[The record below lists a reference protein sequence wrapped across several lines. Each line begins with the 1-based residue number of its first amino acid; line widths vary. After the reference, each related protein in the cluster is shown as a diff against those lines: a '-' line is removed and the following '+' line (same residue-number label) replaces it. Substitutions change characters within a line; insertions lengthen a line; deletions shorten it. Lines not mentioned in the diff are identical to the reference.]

1 MLLCDSG
8 DGTSG
13 FTSPLEILKMKRIY
27 YIFLAIALTILV
39 AGCASQR
46 KMKTLQSGAIRP
58 SLSLTKEQDF
68 IPDIRKDMKAQRDT
82 FIVRDGDREVLIMK
96 AVRDEDGEMVAHD
109 VIDAAVVTARFRN
122 VAERNG
128 RVDIEFQVTVPQSM
142 QDSRWQLRFRPQ
154 MYILEDTLD
163 LDPVIITGLEYRK
176 AQLKGYQQYE
186 KFLSSIVTDP
196 DEFVNWRLLDL
207 FIERNIPQLYAF
219 KNDSTY
225 VSDEQFASVYGV
237 TEQEAI
243 EHYTDKIAKRAN
255 WSRMAK
261 REKMYRKYVKVPI
274 ITEGLRLDT
283 VIRAYNG
290 DFIYRYVQSIR
301 TRPKLRKVDVVLSG
315 DIYESDQKI
324 YDIPMSDP
332 LTFYISSLSAFVDNT
347 ERYLTRVIERRVE
360 ENTACYIE
368 FASGSHE
375 VDERMG
381 HNPREIARIKDNLRT
396 LMESDDFVLDSIIVT
411 SSASPEGTTAYNGR
425 LSRRRSE
432 GISGYFS
439 SWIRQQQDSL
449 QAGRGFM
456 IDEEGNVIYGKRRDI
471 PMSGRSSGENWKMLD
486 RLVEADTS
494 LSPAQKESYRA
505 LSEIRDAD
513 AREQAM
519 QGESYY
525 TYMRERLYPR
535 LRTVRFD
542 FHLHRRGMVKDT
554 VHTTVPDT
562 AYMNGVQALRDRD
575 YEKALTAL
583 RPYNDYNTAIAYLC
597 MDYNA
602 SAMQIL
608 EGLDRTAQ
616 VNYMLAVL
624 YSRRGE
630 EQKAVECY
638 VRSCSQ
644 DPSYVHRGNLD
655 PEISVLIRRY
665 GLNSQPQEDDYD
677 YGI

>member
-1 MLLCDSG
+1 
-8 DGTSG
+8 
-13 FTSPLEILKMKRIY
+13 MKRIS
-27 YIFLAIALTILV
+27 YIFLAGALSLLI

-46 KMKTLQSGAIRP
+46 KMKSLQSGTVRP
-58 SLSLTKEQDF
+58 SLTLAREQDY
-68 IPDIRKDMKAQRDT
+68 IPDIRKDMVAQRDT

-96 AVRDEDGEMVAHD
+96 AVKDEDGEMVAHD

-163 LDPVIITGLEYRK
+163 LDPVIITGAEYRK
-176 AQLKGYQQYE
+176 AQLRGYQQYE
-186 KFLSSIVTDP
+186 RFLSTIVTDP
-196 DEFVNWRLLDL
+196 DEFVNWWLLEL
-207 FIERNIPQLYAF
+207 FIERNIPDLYAF
-219 KNDSTY
+219 KTDSTY

-237 TEQEAI
+237 TEKEAI
-243 EHYTDKIAKRAN
+243 EHYTDDLARKANSKRI
-255 WSRMAK
+255 SR

-274 ITEGLRLDT
+274 VSEGLRLDT
-283 VIRAYNG
+283 VIQNGSG
-290 DFIYRYVQSIR
+290 DFVYHYVQPIR

-315 DIYESDQKI
+315 DIYEEDRKI
-324 YDIPMSDP
+324 YDIPKSDP
-332 LTFYISSLSAFVDNT
+332 LTFYISSLSAFVDNR
-347 ERYLTRVIERRVE
+347 EKYLTKVIERRVE

-368 FASGSHE
+368 FASGSFE
-375 VDERMG
+375 VDETMG
-381 HNPREIARIKDNLRT
+381 NNPSEIARIKDNLRT
-396 LMESDDFVLDSIIVT
+396 LMGSDTFIIDSIIVT
-411 SSASPEGTTAYNGR
+411 SSASPEGTISFNDR

-439 SWIRQQQDSL
+439 AWMNHHQDSL
-449 QAGRGFM
+449 ERESGFSV
-456 IDEEGNVIYGKRRDI
+456 DEQGNVIVEKRREI
-471 PMSGRSSGENWKMLD
+471 PMLGRSSGENWRMLD
-486 RLVEADTS
+486 RLVERDTT
-494 LSPAQKESYRA
+494 LSQEQKESYCN
-505 LSEIRDAD
+505 LSTHQDLD
-513 AREQAM
+513 AREKAM
-519 QGESYY
+519 QSQDYY
-525 TYMRERLYPR
+525 RHLREKLYPH

-542 FHLHRRGMVKDT
+542 FHLHRKGMVKDT
-554 VHTTVPDT
+554 VHTTVLDT
-562 AYMNGVQALRDRD
+562 AYMNGVQAIRDRD
-575 YEKALTAL
+575 YERALTAL

-638 VRSCSQ
+638 IRSCSQ
-644 DPSYVHRGNLD
+644 DPSYIHRGNLD
-655 PEISVLIRRY
+655 PEIAVLIRRY
-665 GLNSQPQEDDYD
+665 GLNAAPEEEFEYS
-677 YGI
+677 I

>member
-1 MLLCDSG
+1 
-8 DGTSG
+8 
-13 FTSPLEILKMKRIY
+13 MKRFY
-27 YIFLAIALTILV
+27 YLLIIATLSLV
-39 AGCASQR
+39 IAGCSAQR
-46 KMKTLQSGAIRP
+46 KIRTLQSGTVRP
-58 SLSLTKEQDF
+58 SLTLAREQDY
-68 IPDIRKDMKAQRDT
+68 IPDIRKDMVAQRDT

-96 AVRDEDGEMVAHD
+96 AVKDEDGEMVAHD

-163 LDPVIITGLEYRK
+163 LDPVIITGAEYRK
-176 AQLKGYQQYE
+176 AQLRGYQQYE
-186 KFLSSIVTDP
+186 RFLSTIVTDP
-196 DEFVNWRLLDL
+196 DEFVNWWLLEL
-207 FIERNIPQLYAF
+207 FIERNIPDLYAF
-219 KNDSTY
+219 KTDSTY

-237 TEQEAI
+237 TEKEAI
-243 EHYTDKIAKRAN
+243 EHYTDDLARKANSKRI
-255 WSRMAK
+255 SR

-274 ITEGLRLDT
+274 VSEGLRLDT
-283 VIRAYNG
+283 VIQNGSG
-290 DFIYRYVQSIR
+290 DFVYHYVQPIR

-315 DIYESDQKI
+315 DIYEEDRKI
-324 YDIPMSDP
+324 YDIPKSDP
-332 LTFYISSLSAFVDNT
+332 LTFYISSLSAFVDNR
-347 ERYLTRVIERRVE
+347 EKYLTKVIERRVE

-368 FASGSHE
+368 FASGSFE
-375 VDERMG
+375 VDETMG
-381 HNPREIARIKDNLRT
+381 NNPSEIARIKDNLRT
-396 LMESDDFVLDSIIVT
+396 LMGSDTFVIDSIIVT
-411 SSASPEGTTAYNGR
+411 SSASPEGTISFNGR

-439 SWIRQQQDSL
+439 AWMNHHQDSL
-449 QAGRGFM
+449 ERERGFSV
-456 IDEEGNVIYGKRRDI
+456 DEQGNVIVEKRRDI
-471 PMSGRSSGENWKMLD
+471 PMLGRSSGENWRMLD
-486 RLVEADTS
+486 RLVERDTT
-494 LSPAQKESYRA
+494 LTPEQKESYCN
-505 LSEIRDAD
+505 LSTHQDLD
-513 AREQAM
+513 AREKAM
-519 QGESYY
+519 QSQDYY
-525 TYMRERLYPR
+525 RHLREKLYPR

-542 FHLHRRGMVKDT
+542 FHLHRKGMVKDT
-554 VHTTVPDT
+554 VHTTVLDT
-562 AYMNGVQALRDRD
+562 AYMNGVQAIRDRD
-575 YEKALTAL
+575 YERALTAL

-644 DPSYVHRGNLD
+644 DPSYIHRGNLD
-655 PEISVLIRRY
+655 PEIAVLIRRY
-665 GLNSQPQEDDYD
+665 GLNAAPEEEFEYS
-677 YGI
+677 I